1 MEGAEAHWLLVV
13 SLGKLPVASLISPI
27 RAWGA
32 SQTWGA
38 TTSTDPNWNW
48 SENWTHWS
56 SSTVS
61 VPLSC
66 CIHEDWCQWTWISIP
81 LFLVPFHFPFW
92 GFHIIGFQ
100 PATKWHVTNVSVT
113 LSMLFCWSWSRL
125 LFYLSE
131 KRMNG
136 WREMTGDSSNIGCL
150 ETLAVPST
158 NNSAQ
163 SALRALILLDCIQ
176 EDLYTLVNTK
186 AQYTPLCIWG
196 SSSRGMFYR
205 VGDKPWLITEAHVT
219 LLALHLSQTVKA
231 PFLSIFYLYLFFSL
245 SWSTL
250 KLMLLR
256 LKRCDFGYEDV
267 SWLSLHI

>member
-61 VPLSC
+61 VHLSC
-66 CIHEDWCQWTWISIP
+66 CIHKDWCTWTWISIP

-150 ETLAVPST
+150 EALAVPST

-163 SALRALILLDCIQ
+163 SAPKALIPAGLYTRGCILWCIQ
-176 EDLYTLVNTK
+176 RRN
-186 AQYTPLCIWG
+186 IH
-196 SSSRGMFYR
+196 SSVFYVYQAVAAEACFTEWATSRG
-205 VGDKPWLITEAHVT
+205 
-219 LLALHLSQTVKA
+219 LSRRHM
-231 PFLSIFYLYLFFSL
+231 SLYLLFIYHRQWRRLFYQYSICISFSL
-245 SWSTL
+245 YH
-250 KLMLLR
+250 
-256 LKRCDFGYEDV
+256 GQP
-267 SWLSLHI
+267 